1 MNLTK
6 RVKHQE
12 RTVAVDLGGRR
23 QPGSGSAWYA
33 KGDVKTPKYLVECK
47 QTEKKSYSLQ
57 LETIRKIEGEAAM
70 AGREALLQVTFI
82 EPGRQSQ
89 YMVVPYHLF
98 LQLTG
103 EGDE

>member
-1 MNLTK
+1 MNRTK

-12 RTVAVDLGGRR
+12 RTVALDLGGKR

-47 QTEKKSYSLQ
+47 QTEKESYSLK
-57 LETIRKIEGEAAM
+57 LSILRKIEEESCR
-70 AGREALLQVTFI
+70 AGKEALLQVTFI

-103 EGDE
+103 EGGE